1 MNVGDKIPEILGI
14 DQDGREIK
22 ASDYRGRKIVLYS
35 YPKANTSG
43 CTAEACSLQAHKE
56 ELAAAGYEIIG
67 VSKDK
72 QALQKKFA
80 ETKGLQFPLIADTE
94 TTLLQELGC
103 WGEKVTC
110 GAFLEQRKQA
120 VAADRDE
127 AQQLQEAAEVSKAAY
142 EEKLKAVH
150 KEAEEILSA
159 SRKAAMKQ
167 QDAIIDQAKSEASA
181 IMEQAD
187 RETVS
192 EKQRIKADVR
202 KEMCGL
208 ALAMTG
214 RFADHADPQRG
225 EALLE
230 EALKEMGGEAWLN

>member
-1 MNVGDKIPEILGI
+1 MEDRLFGLDVQLLFDAFVLFVVIMIMY
-14 DQDGREIK
+14 
-22 ASDYRGRKIVLYS
+22 AIVSRLFFK
-35 YPKANTSG
+35 P
-43 CTAEACSLQAHKE
+43 
-56 ELAAAGYEIIG
+56 
-67 VSKDK
+67 VR
-72 QALQKKFA
+72 
-80 ETKGLQFPLIADTE
+80 
-94 TTLLQELGC
+94 
-103 WGEKVTC
+103 
-110 GAFLEQRKQA
+110 AFLEQRKQA

-214 RFADHADPQRG
+214 RFADQADPQRG
-225 EALLE
+225 EVLLE

>member
-1 MNVGDKIPEILGI
+1 MEDRLFGLDVQLLFD
-14 DQDGREIK
+14 
-22 ASDYRGRKIVLYS
+22 AFVLFVVIMIMYDIMS
-35 YPKANTSG
+35 RLFFKP
-43 CTAEACSLQAHKE
+43 
-56 ELAAAGYEIIG
+56 
-67 VSKDK
+67 VR
-72 QALQKKFA
+72 
-80 ETKGLQFPLIADTE
+80 
-94 TTLLQELGC
+94 
-103 WGEKVTC
+103 
-110 GAFLEQRKQA
+110 AFLEQRN
-120 VAADRDE
+120 
-127 AQQLQEAAEVSKAAY
+127 

-214 RFADHADPQRG
+214 RFADQADPQRG
-225 EALLE
+225 EVLLE